1 MENYKMPSAYP
12 DEQPDTKATDHTD
25 YIEPHPAML
34 PEITAATVYP
44 PSTDEWIAFLKTEWD
59 KLRESDSH
67 FDSQTAPICVGNV
80 MELFARIKVERKRV
94 EEIGERLAQVNET
107 IKELKQSPIHGLEA
121 PNAE

>member
-1 MENYKMPSAYP
+1 M
-12 DEQPDTKATDHTD
+12 T
-25 YIEPHPAML
+25 
-34 PEITAATVYP
+34 PEHKAATYQ
-44 PSTDEWIAFLKTEWD
+44 PSTDDWIEYVKADWKRAKEAG
-59 KLRESDSH
+59 KMNDSH
-67 FDSQTAPICVGNV
+67 TAPICVGNV